1 MWREHEEMWS
11 CNGRTRHTGAQ
22 AEKKVPDKVTNKKV
36 WKSWRQFV
44 NQIMTDTDSDREAD
58 FLLQQ
63 VSIASCVVVAISFQ
77 RISIKRLHV
86 PVV

>member
-1 MWREHEEMWS
+1 MWCEHEEMWS
-11 CNGRTRHTGAQ
+11 CSGRTRRTGAQ

-63 VSIASCVVVAISFQ
+63 VSIASCVVAISFQ
-77 RISIKRLHV
+77 RISIRRLHV